1 MQLNT
6 CILRNLCDCDTRQSI
21 YRLCEQYSCGVSVLL
36 A

>member
-21 YRLCEQYSCGVSVLL
+21 
-36 A
+36 